1 MRSGT
6 TGDALAQ
13 CSASCLDADDAPA
26 FAALGRTLAGMSEQ
40 DQAEVLRFAQYL
52 LMTSPSRG
60 TADVVAYT
68 APGGPHR
75 RGASPP

>member
-13 CSASCLDADDAPA
+13 CSASCLDAADAPA
-26 FAALGRTLAGMSEQ
+26 FAALGRTLAGTSEQ
-40 DQAEVLRFAQYL
+40 DQAEELRFAQYL
-52 LMTSPSRG
+52 PMASPSRG